1 MSALT
6 QILNASVFAAML
18 RMATPLIL
26 GGLGSTFSERSGI
39 LNLGIEGVMLMSAFA
54 AAMTSLFT
62 GSAWLGV
69 LGGMLLGGFVG
80 LFHAFLCIRFRA
92 NQTVVGMGINIFAM
106 GITPML
112 LQAYWGNP
120 GSTPSVPGLPA
131 ISIPLLKDIP
141 VVGAIFGTHSP
152 LTYLALILV
161 PVSWFVLF
169 RTKFGL
175 RVRSIG
181 EHPRAADTLGVN
193 VYRMQYFSVVICGLL
208 AGLGGAYLSLCQVS
222 MFVKGMT
229 SGRGYMA
236 MAAMIFGKWNPVG
249 VLLASLL
256 FGFADGL
263 QMSIQAAGWNIPS
276 DILLCLPYILTI
288 LALAG
293 FVGKSEGPKQVGKP
307 YIKY

>member
-1 MSALT
+1 
-6 QILNASVFAAML
+6 
-18 RMATPLIL
+18 
-26 GGLGSTFSERSGI
+26 
-39 LNLGIEGVMLMSAFA
+39 MLMSAFA

-131 ISIPLLKDIP
+131 ISIPLLKEIP
-141 VVGAIFGTHSP
+141 VLGAILGTHSP

-161 PVSWFVLF
+161 PVTWFVLF

-175 RVRSIG
+175 RGSFNW
-181 EHPRAADTLGVN
+181 RAPQSC
-193 VYRMQYFSVVICGLL
+193 RHFRRQ
-208 AGLGGAYLSLCQVS
+208 
-222 MFVKGMT
+222 
-229 SGRGYMA
+229 
-236 MAAMIFGKWNPVG
+236 
-249 VLLASLL
+249 
-256 FGFADGL
+256 
-263 QMSIQAAGWNIPS
+263 
-276 DILLCLPYILTI
+276 CLPHAVFFSSDLRSVGWAWRCVSIFVP
-288 LALAG
+288 G
-293 FVGKSEGPKQVGKP
+293 FYVCQGNDIRPRIHGDGCHDLWQVEP
-307 YIKY
+307 CWWCF